1 VTKHGDGT
9 GEWRS
14 GKIDPISMQRHYLH
28 YILVIF
34 AVLILIG
41 LGVYFV
47 IQHNEVFRT
56 TAKLSYQQTEMEI
69 VREAARG
76 IEEYVYVQTVVLGRT
91 DIDTIEQEIF
101 KKFVAP
107 IHLLKNG
114 DAWVYARDH
123 VVFDKSAD
131 FPEIYQGRSMAQIF
145 EIQKSLG
152 ASHYE
157 DMVADVSAGKEG
169 VGYYIWLPEK
179 GEEIAAWTPV
189 RVQNNTWMIGLATP
203 LPEILEA
210 TGATAQSAK
219 STMVLIITVIIALML
234 LSGWL
239 YSDYKRLMAE
249 RSLRIAN
256 AKLNLLSSITRHDIR
271 NQVTGQLMLV
281 DLAKEQNTDPDI
293 SKFLD
298 KIQLTAESISRKI
311 EFTSAYEDMGV
322 KSPEW
327 FDVEKLIHDAL
338 ADIDLNGIRIIL
350 DIGSCSIYADPLISK
365 VFYNL
370 IENALRYGK
379 TLTSISFKTER
390 HFNTLV
396 IICEDD
402 GAGIAPED
410 KNRLFERGFGKST
423 GLGLFLSREI
433 LAITDITIT
442 ENSGKGQGAR
452 FELHVPS
459 GKYRYRN

>member
-1 VTKHGDGT
+1 
-9 GEWRS
+9 
-14 GKIDPISMQRHYLH
+14 MQRHYLH
-28 YILVIF
+28 YLLVIF

-56 TAKLSYQQTEMEI
+56 TAKLSYQQTELEV

-91 DIDTIEQEIF
+91 DIDAIEQEIF

-114 DAWVYARDH
+114 DAWIYAPDH

-131 FPEIYQGRSMAQIF
+131 FPEIYRGRSMAQIF

-152 ASHYE
+152 ARHYE
-157 DMVADVSAGKEG
+157 EMAADVSAGKEG

-189 RVQNNTWMIGLATP
+189 RVQNNIWMIGLSTP

-210 TGATAQSAK
+210 TGATAQSEK
-219 STMVLIITVIIALML
+219 STMVLIITVILALML

-271 NQVTGQLMLV
+271 NQITGQLMLV
-281 DLAKEQNTDPDI
+281 DLAKERSTDPDI

-298 KIQLTAESISRKI
+298 KIQITAESISRKI

-327 FDVEKLIHDAL
+327 FDVEKLIHEAL
-338 ADIDLNGIRIIL
+338 ADVDLNGIRITI

-370 IENALRYGK
+370 IDNALRYGK
-379 TLTSISFKTER
+379 TLTGISFKNEQR
-390 HFNTLV
+390 FNTLV

-410 KNRLFERGFGKST
+410 KNRLFERGFGKSS

-433 LAITDITIT
+433 LAITDITLR
-442 ENSGKGQGAR
+442 ENSGKGKGAR
-452 FELHVPS
+452 FEIHVPS
-459 GKYRYRN
+459 GKYRCRN

>member
-1 VTKHGDGT
+1 MGDRR

-14 GKIDPISMQRHYLH
+14 GKVDPTSMQRHYLH
-28 YILVIF
+28 YLLVIL

-47 IQHNEVFRT
+47 IQHNAVFRT
-56 TAKLSYQQTEMEI
+56 TAIISYQQTELEV

-114 DAWVYARDH
+114 DAWIYAPDH
-123 VVFDKSAD
+123 VVFDNRAD
-131 FPEIYQGRSMAQIF
+131 FPEIYRGRSMAQIF
-145 EIQKSLG
+145 EIQKSRG

-157 DMVADVSAGKEG
+157 EMTAGVSAGKEG

-189 RVQNNTWMIGLATP
+189 RVQNNTWTIGLSTP

-210 TGATAQSAK
+210 SGATEQSTK

-271 NQVTGQLMLV
+271 NQITGQLMLV
-281 DLAKEQNTDPDI
+281 ELAKERSTDPDI

-298 KIQLTAESISRKI
+298 KIQITSESISKKI

-327 FDVEKLIHDAL
+327 FDMEKIIHEASS
-338 ADIDLNGIRIIL
+338 DIDLNGIRITI
-350 DIGSCSIYADPLISK
+350 DIQPCSIYADPLISK

-370 IENALRYGK
+370 IDNALRYGR
-379 TLTSISFKTER
+379 TLTGISFKTEQR
-390 HFNTLV
+390 FNNLV

-402 GAGIAPED
+402 GAGITMED
-410 KNRLFERGFGKST
+410 KARLFERGFGKST
-423 GLGLFLSREI
+423 GLGLFLSQEV
-433 LAITDITIT
+433 LAITDITIRET
-442 ENSGKGQGAR
+442 SGQGKGAR
-452 FELHVPS
+452 FEIHVPS
-459 GKYRYRN
+459 GKYRCRN